1 MTKPEPQMIVIFG
14 ATGDLARR
22 KLLPGLLRLLRRG
35 EVTDGMP
42 IVCLGRRDILPS
54 DFLERLQVER
64 FLPGDEPELIE
75 RFSRLLHYRQFDLQ
89 TGTAEQLTEVLQAV
103 ARDYRCGGN
112 KLFYLAL
119 PTGAFGAVADLI
131 KPLVSGDGWLRVVFE
146 KPFGADLDSAKR
158 LNDSISAVLR
168 EEDIFRV
175 DHYLGKELV
184 QNILFLRFAN
194 EIFCCAWNRDAIDNV
209 QITVSETLG
218 VEERAGYY
226 DHSGA
231 IRDML
236 QNHLLQLL
244 SFTAMEPPTSNDPD
258 AIRDEAA
265 RVVEHLRPP
274 ETADVVLGQYGAGR
288 IGDRDIRA
296 YRDEDGVA
304 PESVT
309 ETYVALR
316 TFVDTPRWQGVPFYL
331 RTGKR
336 LAHRYAEIRIVYKQ
350 HRCDGLDTPGRA
362 NMIVIRIQP
371 DEGIA
376 LAFNVRKPG
385 SDNEAESVLMDFCHH
400 CHFGP
405 NTPEAYEAIMA
416 SAMRGDTLLFTRWD
430 WLRASWRFIDRL
442 RAVAPPVVAY
452 QPGSTGPAEGERLPE
467 ADQRAWVETTPATR
481 RVSVDPS
488 AVRPTILSMQANR
501 ERG

>member
-1 MTKPEPQMIVIFG
+1 MGKN
-14 ATGDLARR
+14 
-22 KLLPGLLRLLRRG
+22 
-35 EVTDGMP
+35 
-42 IVCLGRRDILPS
+42 
-54 DFLERLQVER
+54 
-64 FLPGDEPELIE
+64 
-75 RFSRLLHYRQFDLQ
+75 
-89 TGTAEQLTEVLQAV
+89 
-103 ARDYRCGGN
+103 YRCGGN

-119 PTGAFGAVADLI
+119 PTAAFGVVADLL
-131 KPLVSGDGWLRVVFE
+131 KPLIGGCGWQRVVFE
-146 KPFGADLDSAKR
+146 KPFGADLASAGR

-218 VEERAGYY
+218 VEDRAGYY

-296 YRDEDGVA
+296 YCEEDGVPPDSA
-304 PESVT
+304 T

-316 TFVDTPRWQGVPFYL
+316 AFVDTPRWQGVPFYL

-336 LAHRYAEIRIVYKQ
+336 LEQRSAEIRIIYKQ
-350 HRCDGLDTPGRA
+350 HRCDGLALPDRA

-385 SDNEAESVLMDFCHH
+385 SDNESESVLMDFCHH

-416 SAMRGDTLLFTRWD
+416 SAMRGDSLLFTRWD

-442 RAVAPPVVAY
+442 RAVAPPVVSY
-452 QPGSTGPAEGERLPE
+452 RPGSSGPVEAERLLE
-467 ADQRAWVETTPATR
+467 ADLRSWIQATPAAR
-481 RVSVDPS
+481 RFSIDPS
-488 AVRPTILSMQANR
+488 AVRSAGGLVHILQGVPSP
-501 ERG
+501 EKS

>member
-1 MTKPEPQMIVIFG
+1 VTKPEAQMIVIFG
-14 ATGDLARR
+14 ATGDLAKR
-22 KLLPGLLRLLRRG
+22 KLLPALLRLLRRG
-35 EVTDGMP
+35 ELTDDMP
-42 IVCLGRRDILPS
+42 IVCLGRRDLSPS
-54 DFLERLQVER
+54 EFLERLRVER
-64 FLPGDEPELIE
+64 FLPGDEQELIE
-75 RFSRLLHYRQFDLQ
+75 RFSRLLHYRRFDLQ
-89 TGTAEQLTEVLQAV
+89 DGTAEQLTEVLQAV
-103 ARDYRCGGN
+103 ARKYRCGGN
-112 KLFYLAL
+112 KLFYLAV
-119 PTGAFGAVADLI
+119 PTGTFGAVADLV
-131 KPLVSGDGWLRVVFE
+131 KPLIDGDGWQRVVFE
-146 KPFGADLDSAKR
+146 KPFGADLASAER

-226 DHSGA
+226 DDSGA

-244 SFTAMEPPTSNDPD
+244 SFAAMEPPTSNAPD

-274 ETADVVLGQYGAGR
+274 EKTDVVLGQYGSGR

-296 YRDEDGVA
+296 YREEDGVA

-316 TFVDTPRWQGVPFYL
+316 AFVDTPRWQGVPFYL

-336 LAHRYAEIRIVYKQ
+336 LAHRYAEIRIIFKQ
-350 HRCDGLDTPGRA
+350 HRCDGLAMPDRA

-385 SDNEAESVLMDFCHH
+385 SDNESESVLMDFCHH

-416 SAMRGDTLLFTRWD
+416 SAMRGDSLLFTRWD
-430 WLRASWRFIDRL
+430 WLQASWRFIDRL
-442 RAVAPPVVAY
+442 RAVAPPVLIY
-452 QPGSTGPAEGERLPE
+452 QPGSTGPAEGNRLPE
-467 ADQRAWVETTPATR
+467 IDHRAWVEAPSVDR
-481 RVSVDPS
+481 RVNVDPS
-488 AVRPTILSMQANR
+488 NDRPVVTSIRALKD
-501 ERG
+501 RG